1 MPVILRKPNYAVWL
15 GNGNN
20 EEEKIKN
27 IFEPLGDEL
36 LTITP
41 VSSMVNNPRNEGP
54 DCVEPSK
61 TTANFANQSVQKSL
75 DFTR

>member
-1 MPVILRKPNYAVWL
+1 MLNSEIL
-15 GNGNN
+15 GNPKTDKVIFRGFL
-20 EEEKIKN
+20 KN

-36 LTITP
+36 LTIMP

-61 TTANFANQSVQKSL
+61 TTANNANQSVQKSL